1 MEISPLEALMRKWLT
16 ILMLGILLVFPFQAL
31 AQGEITLDNAQVQLW
46 PEYDQPNMLV
56 IFEFTPSEN
65 TKLPAQ
71 VTFHLPEDA
80 NVIAAAFYDDGNLLN
95 ADYTP
100 GAQEDGQQTLTITID
115 KTTTYRFE
123 YYQPISFNGRMRQF
137 SYLWDADY
145 TVGVFNIKVQEPVDT
160 VSLTS
165 EPALEKSLENGANV
179 YSSKP
184 VSLAVGSQFTL
195 ELQYEKSSDTLTVP
209 ASQVRT
215 EPIDETTNGRISLNS
230 YLPYI
235 LGGVGGVL
243 IVGGLFYYFLS
254 GRERAQ
260 KPRRRSRASS
270 DAEGSASAP
279 HCHQCGTR
287 AKPSDRF
294 CRVCGTR
301 LRQDD

>member
-1 MEISPLEALMRKWLT
+1 MRKWLS
-16 ILMLGILLVFPFQAL
+16 ILVLGMLLVFSSQAL

-56 IFEFTPSEN
+56 IFEFTASEN
-65 TKLPAQ
+65 TNLPAQ
-71 VTFHLPEDA
+71 VTFHLPKDA
-80 NVIAAAFYDDGNLLN
+80 NVIAAAFYDNGNLLN
-95 ADYTP
+95 ANYTP
-100 GAQEDGQQTLTITID
+100 GAQENDQQTITIMID
-115 KTTTYRFE
+115 KATTYRFE
-123 YYQPISFNGRMRQF
+123 YYQPISFNGRTRQF

-145 TVGVFNIKVQEPVDT
+145 AVKAFNIKVQEPVDT
-160 VSLTS
+160 VSLTG
-165 EPALEKSLENGANV
+165 EPALEKSQEKGVNV

-184 VSLAVGSQFTL
+184 VSITVGEQFTL

-215 EPIDETTNGRISLNS
+215 APIDKTTSGRISLNS

-254 GRERAQ
+254 SRGRAQ